1 MEPILRPTLIP
12 DWIAAILLVS
22 LILMVVSKER
32 FGYRFS
38 VFMSL
43 ISNTKYILVFNK
55 KQGFIHPFQL
65 IWHGF
70 AILNCS
76 LFLYLNKKQI
86 AVIFQNSDLL
96 SLSFTN
102 IILGITAFVLLKQL
116 AQLIHGSF
124 FNSLK
129 MMQEFLFKKSS
140 YFNYAS
146 LIFFVSNIIS
156 LFLLAD
162 SMLLF
167 IISLACVLS
176 ITLIGWLVIL
186 RNRQKYITDQ
196 FFYFILY
203 LCALEIAPF
212 LVIGSV
218 L

>member
-1 MEPILRPTLIP
+1 MEPILRTTLIP

-65 IWHGF
+65 IWHVF
-70 AILNCS
+70 AVLNCS
-76 LFLYLNKKQI
+76 LFLYLNKNQI
-86 AVIFQNSDLL
+86 AIIFQNSDLL
-96 SLSFTN
+96 SISFTN
-102 IILGITAFVLLKQL
+102 IILAITAFVLMKQL

-146 LIFFVSNIIS
+146 LLFFVSNIIS

-176 ITLIGWLVIL
+176 VTLIGWLAIL